1 MQYISKPCSF
11 NSSHIEV
18 ELRVI
23 WMTVHTEEGLGIG
36 SAVVQEEGLGI
47 DPAVGQEEGLGIDP
61 VVGGAGLVLTQL
73 LFRRRDLVLTRELT
87 MTPVQCL

>member
-47 DPAVGQEEGLGIDP
+47 DPAVGQEEGLGIDQRTDHDSCSMF
-61 VVGGAGLVLTQL
+61 VKGCKL
-73 LFRRRDLVLTRELT
+73 
-87 MTPVQCL
+87 